1 MDVKD
6 LERALR
12 YQKAKLDASG
22 VDRTLHR
29 QPAGHRRE
37 YDAGYFYGYYDAVV
51 TILES
56 IEKGETGGLNDG
68 KQSGNHIK
76 K

>member
-6 LERALR
+6 IERALR

-29 QPAGHRRE
+29 EPAGRRRE
-37 YDAGYFYGYYDAVV
+37 YDAGYFYGYYDA
-51 TILES
+51 ILKVLEA
-56 IEKGETGGLNDG
+56 IKKGETE
-68 KQSGNHIK
+68 
-76 K
+76 